1 MTSFNGIYLFSAFV
15 LSIAV
20 ALGVDSKSPV
30 GEGVLPLDDA
40 NESPAANPASPVP
53 SDDLNKLAYV
63 IPIRD
68 QIGPPVLDILRRGMK
83 IALNEKASIVVLDM
97 DTPGGELGVTLEI
110 MQEII
115 ATLERFD
122 GTIITYVNREAISAG
137 AYIAIATSEIAFA
150 PLSQIGAAE
159 AVSGGGGN
167 IDSSMKRKINSYL
180 KAKIR
185 SYSGDHAYR
194 SRVMAAMMDGNETL
208 LVDGKPLL
216 AEDGSRIQKEGEL
229 LTLTGEEACKRYG
242 DPPQPLLGIGVYQS
256 VEELL
261 DERWGQGEYRLSRME
276 VNWAE
281 KTGLWLNGIAPV
293 LLGLG
298 LVGLFIEFKTPGFGV
313 FGTLGLILLLV
324 FFGSKYV
331 AGLAGQEELLVFF
344 LGLCLVAVEVFVLP
358 GFLLPGIVGVLLIV
372 GSVFWAMVDV
382 WPNSDIVW
390 SPELFREPAVEF
402 MQAIALAFVSCFV
415 VSRILPKTPL
425 WNWMVLSETVGGP
438 RSGGGQEAEVAG
450 RSGMVSG
457 SLGVTASE
465 LYPTGFVI
473 IDGERVEA
481 RSRLGKI
488 PKGEKIRVVDN
499 NGLELIVEP
508 EK

>member
-1 MTSFNGIYLFSAFV
+1 MILFHRIFLLLTSV
-15 LSIAV
+15 LLIAAV
-20 ALGVDSKSPV
+20 KGVDTEKNASGTALS
-30 GEGVLPLDDA
+30 LNDA
-40 NESPAANPASPVP
+40 NQSPGTKTDSPEPVD
-53 SDDLNKLAYV
+53 SLNKLAYV
-63 IPIRD
+63 IPVRD

-83 IALNEKASIVVLDM
+83 TALKEKASIVILDM
-97 DTPGGELGVTLEI
+97 ETPGGELGVTLEI

-167 IDSSMKRKINSYL
+167 IDSSMKRKVNSYL

-185 SYSGDHAYR
+185 SYSGNHAYR
-194 SRVMAAMMDGNETL
+194 SRVMAAMMDANETL

-229 LTLTGEEACKRYG
+229 LTLTGEEACKLYG
-242 DPPQPLLGIGVYQS
+242 NPPEPLLGIGVYRS

-261 DERWGQGEYRLSRME
+261 DERWGKGEYRLSKME

-298 LVGLFIEFKTPGFGV
+298 LVSLFIEFKTPGFGI

-331 AGLAGQEELLVFF
+331 AGLAGQEELLVFL

-358 GFLLPGIVGVLLIV
+358 GFLIPGILGLLLIV

-390 SPELFREPAVEF
+390 SPELFRDPVVEF
-402 MQAIALAFVSCFV
+402 MQAIALALVVCFAL
-415 VSRILPKTPL
+415 SRILPKTPL

-438 RSGGGQEAEVAG
+438 QGAAGQDSGIAAH
-450 RSGMVSG
+450 SGLAPG
-457 SLGVTASE
+457 SRGVTASE
-465 LYPTGFVI
+465 LYPTGHVI
-473 IDGERVEA
+473 IDGERFEA
-481 RSRLGKI
+481 RSKLGQI
-488 PKGEKIRVVDN
+488 HRGEKIRVVEN
-499 NGLELIVEP
+499 NGLELIVERVQ
-508 EK
+508 